1 MAKLV
6 LIDIEGDLNQGAS
19 VTLEIRQ
26 QFGAATHT
34 RQKAKLPPDTGL
46 LEQYRHWQSL
56 YRSLDFLFR
65 IEDLPG
71 QITNFARGEA
81 IEACQKAGEV
91 LKDSLNTWLNAAS
104 FRPIREKL
112 LEKLMGDETIQVIL
126 QVEDIQIRRLPWHLW
141 DFFER
146 YPLAEIALSS
156 PAYERVE
163 ISVTPRNKVRILAVL
178 GNRTG
183 IDIEADR
190 QMLENLS
197 DEAETVFLVEP
208 QRRQL
213 DRWLWDAQGWDILFF
228 AGHSASWGETGQ
240 IWLNPNER
248 LGIGE
253 IKHALKTAIARGLS
267 IAIFNSCDGLGLAHY
282 LENLQIPQIIV
293 MREPVPDL
301 VAQEFL
307 QHFLAAFAG
316 GKSLYL
322 SVREAREKLQAL
334 ETQFPCATWLP
345 VICQNPSKIPPT
357 WQELTGKN
365 NAMAEKESIRV
376 IHKINS
382 RAGRMPTRQE
392 FLNRSIKTWGAGFLL
407 GLTLVVTA
415 VFRQQAELQ
424 KKIALVIDRVVA
436 AKTLFNSDQALEALL
451 ESLRAGKQL
460 QHLAGVNAA
469 TRIRVVTALQQELD
483 GIRERNRLEGHGKTV
498 LQVSFSP
505 DGEMLASASDDRTV
519 KLWKIDGKLLHTL
532 EHNDSVRSVSF
543 SPNGQ
548 IIASASYDGTI
559 KFWRRNGQLIQTL
572 SGHGNKQVTSVSFSS
587 DGQILASAG
596 ADNTVKLW
604 RVNSMGVATIPN
616 AILKHRSWVEQV
628 TFSPDG
634 QILAAA
640 SADKIIK
647 WRRDGKLLKIS
658 GHNGSVLSVSFSP
671 DGQILASASS
681 DRTIKL
687 WNKDGRLLQTLPRH
701 DGRVW
706 SIVWR
711 PDSQA
716 FASASADSTVK
727 LWSRDGK
734 LLQTF
739 KGHTASSYSVSFS
752 PDGETLASA
761 SADETIRFW
770 HQDKIPPLLSPV
782 RGNRGRPVKT
792 NISFSASDRILS
804 TTNGDKTVKIWS
816 WDRHLL
822 KTWKGGAAVLD
833 ASFSPD
839 GQILASASDDKTIK
853 LWNFDG
859 KLLQTLTA
867 HNQAVRDISW
877 SKDGQFLASAAADNT
892 IKIWQRDGRL
902 LRTLPGHQQ
911 AVNRVNFSS
920 DGQILASAS
929 DDNTIKL
936 WAVDGTLLKTFE
948 AHSSWVWDVD
958 FSPDNQTIISAS
970 ADGTAKLWSRNGELL
985 GTLKGHNAGV
995 FYASFSPDGQIV
1007 VTVSADGTVRLWNRD
1022 GYLLETL
1029 PAQGVGNW
1037 GGASFT
1043 PDGKS
1048 LVLASSN
1055 EIVLWSLDLDRL
1067 LLRTCDWLH
1076 DYLHTNPNVSKS
1088 DRLLCAGK

>member
-6 LIDIEGDLNQGAS
+6 LLDIEGDLNQGAS
-19 VTLEIRQ
+19 VTLEIRE
-26 QFGAATHT
+26 QFRAATQT
-34 RQKAKLPPDTGL
+34 RQKGKLPPNPTL

-71 QITNFARGEA
+71 QVTNFARGEA
-81 IEACQKAGEV
+81 IAACQIAGEV
-91 LKDSLNTWLNAAS
+91 LKDSLNNWLNNPS
-104 FRPIREKL
+104 FRPVREKL

-126 QVEDIQIRRLPWHLW
+126 QVEDIHVRRLPWHLW

-146 YPLAEIALSS
+146 YPFAEIALSS

-163 ISVTPRNKVRILAVL
+163 TSANTRNKVRILAIL
-178 GNRTG
+178 GNGNG
-183 IDIEADR
+183 IDVAADR
-190 QMLENLS
+190 MMLEDLA
-197 DEAETVFLVEP
+197 EKAETVFLVEP
-208 QRRQL
+208 QRREL
-213 DRWLWDAQGWDILFF
+213 DKWLWDEQGWDILFF

-240 IWLNPNER
+240 IWLNRNER
-248 LGIGE
+248 VTIGE
-253 IKHALKTAIARGLS
+253 IKHALKRAIARGLT

-307 QHFLAAFAG
+307 QHFIAAFAG

-334 ETQFPCATWLP
+334 ETQFPGATWLP
-345 VICQNPSKIPPT
+345 VICQNPSKIPPN
-357 WQELTGKN
+357 WQELTGKVLQN
-365 NAMAEKESIRV
+365 
-376 IHKINS
+376 
-382 RAGRMPTRQE
+382 PTPAQQQAQ
-392 FLNRSIKTWGAGFLL
+392 LGKPLWGVGFLL
-407 GLTLVVTA
+407 GMTLVGTSI
-415 VFRQQAELQ
+415 FQWQQAELQ

-436 AKTLFNSDQALEALL
+436 AKTLFNSEQALVALL

-460 QHLAGVNAA
+460 QNLPGVNAA

-498 LQVSFSP
+498 LRVSFSP

-519 KLWKIDGKLLHTL
+519 KLWQIDGKLLHTL
-532 EHNDSVRSVSF
+532 EHKDSVRSVSF

-559 KFWRRNGQLIQTL
+559 KLWRRNGQLLQTL
-572 SGHGNKQVTSVSFSS
+572 FGHKNKQVTSVSFSPN
-587 DGQILASAG
+587 GKFIASAG

-604 RVNSMGVATIPN
+604 RVNSTGLAMIPN

-634 QILAAA
+634 EILAAA
-640 SADKIIK
+640 STDKTIK
-647 WRRDGKLLKIS
+647 LWRKDGTLLKTLA

-671 DGQILASASS
+671 DGEMLASASS

-687 WNKDGRLLQTLPRH
+687 WQTNGKLLQSIPAH
-701 DGRVW
+701 DARVW
-706 SIVWR
+706 SLVWR
-711 PDSQA
+711 PDGGA
-716 FASASADSTVK
+716 FASAGADNTVK
-727 LWSRDGK
+727 LWSRNGR

-770 HQDKIPPLLSPV
+770 HQTKMPTLPQ
-782 RGNRGRPVKT
+782 NRAVKT
-792 NISFSASDRILS
+792 SISFSSARILS

-816 WDRHLL
+816 RDGRLL
-822 KTWKGGAAVLD
+822 KTWQGLAAVLG

-839 GQILASASDDKTIK
+839 GQILVSAIADKIQLSNK
-853 LWNFDG
+853 DG
-859 KLLQTLTA
+859 KPLHSWKA
-867 HNQAVRDISW
+867 HEQPVRDVNFSQKNGKI
-877 SKDGQFLASAAADNT
+877 LASAAADNLVKLWRWDGSLV
-892 IKIWQRDGRL
+892 KI
-902 LRTLPGHQQ
+902 LPGHQQ
-911 AVNRVNFSS
+911 AVNRVSFSP
-920 DGQILASAS
+920 DGQLLASAS

-936 WAVDGTLLKTFE
+936 WGIDGKLLKTLE
-948 AHSSWVWDVD
+948 AHSSWVWDVG
-958 FSPDNQTIISAS
+958 FSPDSQTMISAS
-970 ADGTAKLWSRNGELL
+970 ADGTAKLWSRDGELL

-995 FYASFSPDGQIV
+995 SNASFSPDGQTI
-1007 VTVSADGTVRLWNRD
+1007 VTVSADGTVRLWSRD
-1022 GYLLETL
+1022 GYLLETI
-1029 PAQGVGNW
+1029 PAQGVGVW
-1037 GGASFT
+1037 GGARFS

-1048 LVLASSN
+1048 LVLASSDR
-1055 EIVLWSLDLDRL
+1055 IVMWSLDLDRL
-1067 LLRTCDWLH
+1067 LERACDWLH
-1076 DYLHTNPNVSKS
+1076 DYLETNPFVTQS
-1088 DRLLCAGK
+1088 DRFLCQQK